1 MTGIR
6 DFRSVEEYRQ
16 WLRMYRLFRDYPV
29 EEIRT
34 KGLEHLP
41 RISQRVGGSYYERL
55 VGDWDRALADPDAD
69 RMRAVALDPT
79 QYGVDMRQINPFQG
93 VMSQEDLMLVIKDSR
108 NEQRRVLSSAARI
121 VDDH

>member
-1 MTGIR
+1 
-6 DFRSVEEYRQ
+6 
-16 WLRMYRLFRDYPV
+16 
-29 EEIRT
+29 
-34 KGLEHLP
+34 
-41 RISQRVGGSYYERL
+41 
-55 VGDWDRALADPDAD
+55 LADPDAD